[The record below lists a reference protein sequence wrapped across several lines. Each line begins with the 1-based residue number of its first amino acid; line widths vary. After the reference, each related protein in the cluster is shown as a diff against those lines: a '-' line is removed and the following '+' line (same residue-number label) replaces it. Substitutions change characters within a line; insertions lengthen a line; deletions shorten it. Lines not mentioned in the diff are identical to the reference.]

1 MVDFEYPHGATPLD
15 RNEIE
20 GLIPTHIT
28 SRGEL
33 NRWEQDNINEALAW
47 VDSHKPKEILNESF
61 MKRLHK
67 RMFGDVWKWAGTF
80 RQSDKNIGVSWYII
94 SSDLKNL
101 CDDVHYWMENKIYSE
116 DEIAA
121 RFHHRLVSIH
131 LFSNGNGRHA
141 RLIADILL
149 ENILHKPRFSWGR
162 ADLYNSGDDRGR
174 YIQSLQAADK
184 GDYAP
189 LLEFVRS

>member
-1 MVDFEYPHGATPLD
+1 MVDFEYLQGATSLD

-28 SRGEL
+28 TRDEL

-47 VDSHKPKEILNESF
+47 VDLHRPKEILNESF

-67 RMFGDVWKWAGTF
+67 RMFGNVWKWAGIF
-80 RQSDKNIGVSWYII
+80 RQSDKNIGVSRYMVSIE
-94 SSDLKNL
+94 LKKL
-101 CDDVHYWMENKIYSE
+101 FDDVGYWIEKGTFST

-149 ENILHKPRFSWGR
+149 ENILNKPRFSWGR
-162 ADLYNSGDDRGR
+162 DDLYNSGDDRGR

-184 GDYAP
+184 GDYGP